1 MLKTIIYIGLYIFVM
16 VGCWIFAS
24 SFIVLPSSKFSK
36 TIKAYQASS
45 AEEKLSSNPIDTFLE
60 TYSKKF
66 AKYVKLN
73 PIKRS
78 EMSKQLYMAG
88 NPKTPEEYT
97 AYMIVVAISILVV
110 GLIIMIINRF
120 MGIVI
125 CCSAIISYLFFSK
138 QLKNNMQA
146 SLREFESELPRYV
159 AYLKQS
165 FASKTNVINI
175 MEKYVCKN
183 EYFMKEMTQTLADA
197 KTSNF
202 DSAMARL
209 DQRINSE
216 RLKMVIRGLTSAY
229 HGDDVKSYF
238 AMLERDFTAFE
249 INDLKRSVK
258 SIPRKMQT
266 AKVFILLA
274 IMITLF
280 LPLGMQIAESFEGL
294 FESGGTS
301 R

>member
-1 MLKTIIYIGLYIFVM
+1 MLRTIIYIGLYILAIT
-16 VGCWIFAS
+16 GSWILLS
-24 SFIVLPSSKFSK
+24 SFIVLPSPKHNK
-36 TIKAYQASS
+36 TIKLYQSGNS
-45 AEEKLSSNPIDTFLE
+45 EEKFTSNPIDTFLE

-66 AKYVKLN
+66 AKYIKLN

-78 EMSKQLYMAG
+78 EMSKQLYMAN

-97 AYMIVVAISILVV
+97 AYMIVVAASILIV
-110 GLIIMIINRF
+110 GLILMILNKFI
-120 MGIVI
+120 GIVV
-125 CCSAIISYLFFSK
+125 CALAIISYIYFAR
-138 QLKNNMQA
+138 QLKTNMQT
-146 SLREFESELPRYV
+146 SLKEFESELPRYV

-183 EYFMKEMTQTLADA
+183 DYFMKEMTQTLADA

-266 AKVFILLA
+266 AKILILA
-274 IMITLF
+274 SIMITLF
-280 LPLGMQIAESFEGL
+280 FPLVMQIIESFNGL
-294 FESGGTS
+294 FETGGTS